1 MHEENAGFWVL
12 PQACGFG
19 GAEPAPGGA
28 GGALVQAGAVGT
40 GTGLAGFWAAGTS
53 AERVSWDTR
62 TLIRPFPRSWIV
74 PGAPCPAR
82 VPHNPRGRRG
92 DSVPPPHVLTA
103 SPPCSGMER
112 GRDAKGSNSGVSGLP
127 RRRSGQRLTRGC
139 CRPSARPPVWGKKPG
154 IWELCAERPRQN
166 PHPGLSPG
174 WQNSSSAWN
183 PPDHPGQPPWVALG
197 QAGSVGTPVRGWG
210 GGAGTDP
217 VPGIGGLWLSPNR
230 ASQSVATPW
239 GAVLA
244 LGRFHQGL
252 RLPGTPRAA
261 WRGEGTVPRDAAPV
275 HGGKFPVVPPS
286 SPCPSNG
293 CHGPSLGL
301 PTFSVACPSLSPPV
315 PSLATFPSSPGTP
328 RATRPHQD
336 AADPP
341 LGSLPAATSVPALP
355 DPSFLRNGG
364 RGTGRVCLSAPSH
377 RRQARAL
384 PRPEPCLGPLPV
396 PWHPLGAAS
405 STPAPRPPKPSPPGR
420 AGLGAGGSRCG
431 LTHAGGGMGPP
442 GTAE

>member
-1 MHEENAGFWVL
+1 MHEEKAGFWVF

-19 GAEPAPGGA
+19 RAEPAPGGA
-28 GGALVQAGAVGT
+28 PVQAGAVGT
-40 GTGLAGFWAAGTS
+40 GTGLAGSWAAGTS
-53 AERVSWDTR
+53 AERVSWDSG
-62 TLIRPFPRSWIV
+62 TLILPLPRCWITS
-74 PGAPCPAR
+74 GIPCPAR

-92 DSVPPPHVLTA
+92 DSVPPPHILTA
-103 SPPCSGMER
+103 SPPCSGVER

-127 RRRSGQRLTRGC
+127 RRRPGRRLAPGC
-139 CRPSARPPVWGKKPG
+139 CRPSARPPVWGKNPG
-154 IWELCAERPRQN
+154 IWEFCAEPPRQN
-166 PHPGLSPG
+166 PPRGLSPG
-174 WQNSSSAWN
+174 WQNSSSARN
-183 PPDHPGQPPWVALG
+183 PPDHPGKPLWVVLG
-197 QAGSVGTPVRGWG
+197 QAGSGRTPVRGWG
-210 GGAGTDP
+210 GGSRHRSRSRDRGAVAEP
-217 VPGIGGLWLSPNR
+217 Q
-230 ASQSVATPW
+230 QSVPHCGYPA

-244 LGRFHQGL
+244 PGRSHQGL

-275 HGGKFPVVPPS
+275 HGGKFPVFPPS

-293 CHGPSLGL
+293 CRGSSAGL

-315 PSLATFPSSPGTP
+315 PSLATFPTPPGTP

-336 AADPP
+336 AAGPS
-341 LGSLPAATSVPALP
+341 LGSLPAASSVPALP

-364 RGTGRVCLSAPSH
+364 RGAGRVCLSAPSH

-420 AGLGAGGSRCG
+420 AGLGGG
-431 LTHAGGGMGPP
+431 P
-442 GTAE
+442 AEA